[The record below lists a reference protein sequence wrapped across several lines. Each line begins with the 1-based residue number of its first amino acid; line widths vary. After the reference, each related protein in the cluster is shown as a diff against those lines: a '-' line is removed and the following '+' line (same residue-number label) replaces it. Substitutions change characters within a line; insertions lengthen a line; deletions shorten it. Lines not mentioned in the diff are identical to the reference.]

1 MKGNQISKLRKA
13 LKLSVVEF
21 ATLLGVQT
29 SSIYRWENRG
39 SKTASVEGTAEK
51 VLLLIEDL
59 KLKERSVVIK
69 HLRKGGWM
77 PALHSL
83 LTMALKKSV

>member
-13 LKLSVVEF
+13 LDLSVVDF

-29 SSIYRWENRG
+29 SSIYRWENQG
-39 SKTASVEGTAEK
+39 TKVASVEGTAEK
-51 VLLLIEDL
+51 ILLILEDL
-59 KLKERSVVIK
+59 KKKERDIVIK

-77 PALHSL
+77 PAMHSIL
-83 LTMALKKSV
+83 SMALKKSV